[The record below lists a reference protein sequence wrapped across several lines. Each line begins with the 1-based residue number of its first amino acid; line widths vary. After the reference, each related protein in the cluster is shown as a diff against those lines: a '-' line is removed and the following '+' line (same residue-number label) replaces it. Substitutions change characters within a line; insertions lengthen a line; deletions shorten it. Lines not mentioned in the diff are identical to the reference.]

1 MSKRNF
7 YEVLGVEKTASADEI
22 RKAYRK
28 LARQYHPD
36 VNTAKDAPA
45 KFNEVQEAY
54 DVLSDEQKRK
64 AYDRGG
70 YRHPSEAPRGQPGG
84 PSAGQPGGGHYTWSN
99 VGGPG
104 GGDVDFD
111 MEDLGSMFETLFG
124 GQRGGGGGGAPFG
137 GGRAKGGARARSAP
151 TEVHHPVTIS
161 FQTAAIGGTERLKVS
176 RDGKARTVE
185 VSIPAGVNP
194 GSQLRMRGAGPD
206 GSDLILTISVGEHP
220 LFRRGDGAEAGRGL
234 DLYLDLPLTIAEATL
249 GTQVSVPTL
258 SDAVELTIPP
268 GTASGRKLR
277 LRARG
282 IRDAEGRQGDLYAVI
297 KIVPP
302 DLSTLSEQER
312 AVLHEISARGAK
324 VRAGPGWPASP

>member
-7 YEVLGVEKTASADEI
+7 YEVLGVEKSASADDI

-36 VNTAKDAPA
+36 VNKAKDAA
-45 KFNEVQEAY
+45 TKFNEVQEAY

-64 AYDRGG
+64 AYDRLGDRYAEGG
-70 YRHPSEAPRGQPGG
+70 RAQPEGG
-84 PSAGQPGGGHYTWSN
+84 PHYTWTN

-124 GQRGGGGGGAPFG
+124 GQRSGGPFAG
-137 GGRAKGGARARSAP
+137 QARPRGGARARAAP
-151 TEVHHPVTIS
+151 SEVHHQVEIT
-161 FQTAAIGGTERLKVS
+161 FHTAAVGGTERLKLS
-176 RDGKARTVE
+176 HNGKARTVE
-185 VSIPAGVNP
+185 VNIPPGVNP
-194 GSQLRMRGAGPD
+194 GAQLRMRGAGPD
-206 GSDLILTISVGEHP
+206 GSDLILTIKVGEHP
-220 LFRRGDGAEAGRGL
+220 LFRRGDGAESGRGL

-249 GTQVSVPTL
+249 GTKVSVPTL
-258 SDAVELTIPP
+258 TDAVELTIPP

-277 LRARG
+277 LRGRG
-282 IRDAEGRQGDLYAVI
+282 IKDGEGRHGDLYAVI

-302 DLSTLSEQER
+302 DPEHLTNHERDLLEQ
-312 AVLHEISARGAK
+312 ISAKGPK
-324 VRAGPGWPASP
+324 VRAGHGWPGSH

>member
-7 YEVLGVEKTASADEI
+7 YDVLGVEKTASADEI

-36 VNTAKDAPA
+36 VNKAKDATA

-54 DVLSDEQKRK
+54 DVLSDDQKRK
-64 AYDRGG
+64 AYDRMGDRYAEGG
-70 YRHPSEAPRGQPGG
+70 RA
-84 PSAGQPGGGHYTWSN
+84 QPGGGPHYTWTN

-104 GGDVDFD
+104 GGEVDFD

-124 GQRGGGGGGAPFG
+124 GQRSGGPFAG
-137 GGRAKGGARARSAP
+137 QSRPRGGARGRAAP
-151 TEVHHPVTIS
+151 TEVHHQVEIS
-161 FQTAAIGGTERLKVS
+161 FLTAAVGGTERLKVS
-176 RDGKARTVE
+176 QNGKARTVE
-185 VSIPAGVNP
+185 VNIPPGVNP
-194 GSQLRMRGAGPD
+194 GAQLRMRGAGPD
-206 GSDLILTISVGEHP
+206 GSDLILTIKVGEHP
-220 LFRRGDGAEAGRGL
+220 LFRRGDGAELGRGL

-258 SDAVELTIPP
+258 TDAVELTVPS

-277 LRARG
+277 LRGRG
-282 IRDAEGRQGDLYAVI
+282 IKDAEGRHGDLYAVI

-302 DLSTLSEQER
+302 SAEALSENDRHHLE
-312 AVLHEISARGAK
+312 AISKLGPK
-324 VRAGPGWPASP
+324 VRAGPGWPGSH